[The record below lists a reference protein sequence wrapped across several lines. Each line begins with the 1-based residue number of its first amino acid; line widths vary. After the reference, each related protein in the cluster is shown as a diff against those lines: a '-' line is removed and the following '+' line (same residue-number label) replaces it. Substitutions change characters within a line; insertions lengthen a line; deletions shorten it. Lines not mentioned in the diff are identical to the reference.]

1 MLTHQCRTVLKEL
14 KKLTNNSDVNF
25 SYLLY
30 ANCFC
35 LDDVD
40 ITYDYSQFEN
50 EIDSIMD
57 TLILEGYV
65 KNTFNSSNFQLT
77 QKALH
82 ELKFMIPYIARPL
95 SCLLSWILGII
106 SAVFAEYLIQHLL

>member
-1 MLTHQCRTVLKEL
+1 MLTYQCRTVLREL
-14 KKLTNNSDVNF
+14 KKLTNKSDANF

-30 ANCFC
+30 KHSFC

-40 ITYDYSQFEN
+40 TIYDYSQFEN

-65 KNTFNSSNFQLT
+65 KNTFNPYNFQLT

-82 ELKFMIPYIARPL
+82 EWQFMIPYIARPI
-95 SCLLSWILGII
+95 SCLISWILGII
-106 SAVFAEYLIQHLL
+106 SAVFAECLIRHLL